1 MNRIESAITET
12 LKYYPDLP
20 KDELITLFVD
30 SIEKDLPQILKA
42 IELPEVTLLSK
53 RKKEFRLR
61 RMKRKYREE
70 QELREEKRI
79 KFIESFHR
87 IQEFYDDA
95 WITTDVYE
103 PNGTEKR
110 IVNSSVESF
119 PLFISASREMG
130 GIFNNG
136 YLDREVIT
144 PQLETDTKI
153 GAVVSLENSDKS
165 LLKAPSNLYNVYNIA
180 NSLSGGKVQSADFIY
195 DPTYEKMLEIRVN
208 LDAKEAFQLWLV
220 LIDKLEPENAKM
232 LSVKWSGGI
241 NLTEDEFVDYA
252 VKIMTKSGVGPK
264 ALPGFDAVEAVRE
277 GRE

>member
-30 SIEKDLPQILKA
+30 SIEKDLPQILKT

-53 RKKEFRLR
+53 RKKEFQLR

-70 QELREEKRI
+70 QELREEERI
-79 KFIESFHR
+79 KFVELFHR

-95 WITTDVYE
+95 WITTNTYE
-103 PNGTEKR
+103 FNGSEK
-110 IVNSSVESF
+110 IANSSVMSVPF
-119 PLFISASREMG
+119 FIFASGEISRIVDEE
-130 GIFNNG
+130 
-136 YLDREVIT
+136 YLDEEVT
-144 PQLETDTKI
+144 KPQLEMDTKI
-153 GAVVSLENSDKS
+153 GAAVLLEESDKS
-165 LLKAPSNLYNVYNIA
+165 ILKAPSNLYNVYNIA
-180 NSLSGGKVQSADFIY
+180 NSLSKGKVQSADFIY
-195 DPTYEKMLEIRVN
+195 DPIYEKMLEIRVN
-208 LDAKEAFQLWLV
+208 LDAKEAFQLWLD
-220 LIDKLEPENAKM
+220 LIDKVEPENAKM
-232 LSVKWSGGI
+232 LSVKWSGGM